1 MIMTMP
7 SLRRLLVTTSLVAGL
22 LAGAGIAQAGSDTE
36 VMTATCAG
44 CHGVDGT
51 STGLA
56 TPTIAGLPVDY
67 FVDAMGA
74 YKKDAKPSTVM
85 ARIAKGYSDEE
96 IQAMARHFLAK
107 PFGRPEQKTDLAK
120 VEAGKALA
128 AKYCGTCHEDEGRVA
143 EGVGVLAGQKLT
155 YMKYSVADFLSGDRE
170 MEKRQKQKFDAL
182 LAEQGRDAFDAVLH
196 YYASRQ

>member
-22 LAGAGIAQAGSDTE
+22 LAGTGIAQAGSDIE

-107 PFGRPEQKTDLAK
+107 PFGRPEQNIDLAK

>member
-143 EGVGVLAGQKLT
+143 EGVGGEFSKTDGNGEELT
-155 YMKYSVADFLSGDRE
+155 G
-170 MEKRQKQKFDAL
+170 
-182 LAEQGRDAFDAVLH
+182 
-196 YYASRQ
+196 ASN